1 MDAISSSDS
10 IDKELTKK
18 SLSTLL
24 LFTDM
29 KYQFIKNDTKIPT
42 KLILKIISNS
52 IKGIK
57 IIPSLG
63 DSS

>member
-29 KYQFIKNDTKIPT
+29 EYQFIKNDTKIPT